1 MELVLILDN
10 IRSLHNVGSIFRIAD
25 GAGVNKIYLTGITG
39 YPQKQNDTR
48 PPWEVEKVSKGV
60 HKTAL
65 GAEEYVDW
73 EYVKDIDVLVDK
85 LKRNGYQIASL
96 ELTDNS
102 VNIFQLSANGLN
114 DKVALV
120 VGNEID
126 GVSKS
131 VLETSDLIIH
141 IPMSGKKK
149 SLNVATATA
158 VAVYE
163 LLNK

>member
-1 MELVLILDN
+1 MKLILILEN

-48 PPWEVEKVSKGV
+48 PPWEVEKVMKGI

-73 EYVKDIDVLVDK
+73 EYLEDTDVLVDK
-85 LKRNGYQIASL
+85 LKQDGWQIASL

-102 VNIFQLSANGLN
+102 VNIFQLSPNDLN

-131 VLETSDLIIH
+131 VLEKSDLVTH
-141 IPMSGKKK
+141 IPMSGRKK

-158 VAVYE
+158 VGTYE
-163 LLNK
+163 LTNK